1 MSQMWKIVR
10 YDGGRFVY
18 ERIIP
23 YGSVSRSTMIL
34 IIQRLAARHLD
45 DDEVVDSSL
54 RKNAK
59 EYLNHLEVQENT
71 GGTPAIITM
80 GTGHPYTA
88 SITEGKEA

>member
-34 IIQRLAARHLD
+34 ILQRLAARHLD

-71 GGTPAIITM
+71 DGNPTIITM
-80 GTGHPYTA
+80 GTGHHYTA
-88 SITEGKEA
+88 SIKEGKEA